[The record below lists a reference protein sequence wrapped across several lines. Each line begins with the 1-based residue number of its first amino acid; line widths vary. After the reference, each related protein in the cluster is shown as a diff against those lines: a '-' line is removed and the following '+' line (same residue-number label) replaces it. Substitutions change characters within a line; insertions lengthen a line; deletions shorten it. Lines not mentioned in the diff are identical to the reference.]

1 MTRLWEAEGIGIDS
15 ESKSFPGFCPVKP
28 EVGNL
33 KGDLLEVLSVLF
45 IICQCVIIYSNLI
58 SDKLKIETKK
68 YIFAILYEIYDIV
81 FAVHMPRER
90 KIKLWAKKTWVE
102 EN

>member
-15 ESKSFPGFCPVKP
+15 ESKSFSGFCPVEP

-45 IICQCVIIYSNLI
+45 IFRQQIILYSNLI

-68 YIFAILYEIYDIV
+68 YVFVILYEIYDV
-81 FAVHMPRER
+81 SVCSPYPKRAKD
-90 KIKLWAKKTWVE
+90 KIMGEKDLG
-102 EN
+102 